1 MWLTMWYCR
10 HLVAGNFVTLEI
22 VTLQIHFYTYC
33 GEPSILTT
41 QCHLAKPWYLPR
53 DGSGM
58 YWPILGASVNIKP
71 LNISFDFIKV
81 LFIALDLGKLGQPGF
96 YHDFSNLLNWTKS
109 TNFNDIVS
117 SQIIREWHSMIIR
130 SRCWG
135 HVDSMLIILW
145 PMGCKSSQ

>member
-10 HLVAGNFVTLEI
+10 HLVAANFVTKNAWNSFL
-22 VTLQIHFYTYC
+22 Y
-33 GEPSILTT
+33 ILWRTIYFG
-41 QCHLAKPWYLPR
+41 HLFWPPYSDNLDIPR
-53 DGSGM
+53 DGNSNLANFGCT
-58 YWPILGASVNIKP
+58 VNVEP
-71 LNISFDFIKV
+71 LNTSFDFIKV

-109 TNFNDIVS
+109 TNFNDLVS

-135 HVDSMLIILW
+135 HVESMLIILW

>member
-10 HLVAGNFVTLEI
+10 HLVAANFVTKTLE
-22 VTLQIHFYTYC
+22 IHFYTYC

-41 QCHLAKPWYLPR
+41 QRKPWYTTWRKYHVTGNL
-53 DGSGM
+53 
-58 YWPILGASVNIKP
+58 VNFGWTVNVEP
-71 LNISFDFIKV
+71 LNTSFDFIKV
-81 LFIALDLGKLGQPGF
+81 LFIVLDLGKLGQPGF
-96 YHDFSNLLNWTKS
+96 YLDFSNLLNWTKS
-109 TNFNDIVS
+109 TNFNDLVS

-135 HVDSMLIILW
+135 HAESMLIILW